1 MSIVRRNV
9 SQRNERKPEAIRLLR
24 KGKIT
29 VEQAAKLT
37 GAPISGVVGW
47 MKLAGLPIPPEYSAP
62 RRRPKDPQAAR
73 GEPVRSPAPTPVASS
88 RKRASAPRAGTA
100 TPRKRTPAL

>member
-1 MSIVRRNV
+1 MIRSATNP
-9 SQRNERKPEAIRLLR
+9 RKAEALAKLR

-47 MKLAGLPIPPEYSAP
+47 MRLAGLEIPEEYARP
-62 RRRPKDPQAAR
+62 RREPAAR
-73 GEPVRSPAPTPVASS
+73 G
-88 RKRASAPRAGTA
+88 
-100 TPRKRTPAL
+100 